1 MRVEQLVLEEDD
13 GVIVADGGLQQP
25 LRVLRR
31 AGRHDLQAGE
41 VAEEVLKGLGVLTRI
56 AAAGTH
62 RRAENH
68 RTWH

>member
-41 VAEEVLKGLGVLTRI
+41 VAEEVLKGLGVLT
-56 AAAGTH
+56 AL
-62 RRAENH
+62 RRPAPIGA
-68 RTWH
+68 RRTIGTWH